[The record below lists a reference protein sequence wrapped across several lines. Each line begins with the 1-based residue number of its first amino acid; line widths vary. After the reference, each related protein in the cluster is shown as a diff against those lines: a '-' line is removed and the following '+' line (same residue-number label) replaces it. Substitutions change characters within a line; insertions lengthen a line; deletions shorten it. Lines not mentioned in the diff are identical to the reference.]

1 MITANYNPQSNPNV
15 TDVIAGYNEER
26 EDFLGGAGI
35 GQDNNDDDDDID
47 QDIFELIAS

>member
-26 EDFLGGAGI
+26 EDFLE
-35 GQDNNDDDDDID
+35 GQDINQDDDDVD